1 MSALVIPT
9 IAENQNAHLTN
20 ISVNAR
26 IDYILRFSK
35 HLVIVTGEESV
46 DYSPV
51 TSQFLANLN
60 SAHNAAFIA
69 ASAQLHDIQ
78 IRSRLIEQLF
88 TNVLFDPEQ
97 PLAVS
102 LINLVKTKPQKV
114 SIAIEHGQYLSIQIL
129 HELTQLAEIAKKSNL
144 IIDVLI
150 SGSYQLGRKL
160 SENSIL
166 FKHKLSIL
174 SSGTGQLIP
183 LNASLFK
190 EKKQWLERLIGN
202 KLKLVALFI
211 VVLLSAA
218 AWLIIKTHLIDQA
231 TQDNKLKL
239 IVSKTEFALPPVSAA
254 NNYDVLNAIL
264 TVEQPAIIDNATSSD
279 IFSALVN
286 ENKSLSDK
294 TLNTGN
300 TIYTA
305 STADIANIANIA
317 NITNIAN
324 VKVSTSAVNTAKTKL
339 VKETSN
345 KAIEL
350 YLNSQNSY
358 VIQFAAFSEQ
368 KIKNEFINMYPNLSY
383 MSYKRVINGIE
394 FEVLT
399 SKPFVTKV
407 AAETALTE
415 LSEPIKALKVWIK
428 SVELIKN
435 EIKHYQSSHS

>member
-202 KLKLVALFI
+202 KLKLVTLFI

-218 AWLIIKTHLIDQA
+218 AWLIIKTHLFDQA

-305 STADIANIANIA
+305 STADIANIAN
-317 NITNIAN
+317 

-339 VKETSN
+339 VKETLN